1 MQAYEEE
8 YRISWFVL
16 IPVKMFWVLG
26 EDHNPSFEYTPWC
39 LLLRIQVITQLF
51 KKCIIHW
58 GHNKRPIITYTFSF
72 GGYFLE
78 KMCPHFCRSDVTQ
91 NVWKL
96 FSITFNPFAIA
107 TVWAVVGR
115 WVGGD
120 VSPSSF
126 SFQICRNCFGPFK
139 IFQTGFSELHV
150 CKNNFKMISFALCI
164 HNGHLTLVSDSSQL
178 TISQKFISVKG
189 INCWQKNWNLFR
201 SMITKTM
208 MIMILM
214 FQE

>member
-39 LLLRIQVITQLF
+39 FI

-58 GHNKRPIITYTFSF
+58 GLNKRPIIPYTFSF

-78 KMCPHFCRSDVTQ
+78 K
-91 NVWKL
+91 NVSPLLSQRCHSKFL
-96 FSITFNPFAIA
+96 LLFNPVAIA
-107 TVWAVVGR
+107 TVWAVVSR

-126 SFQICRNCFGPFK
+126 SLQICSNCFGPSLK
-139 IFQTGFSELHV
+139 NISNGFQRIACV
-150 CKNNFKMISFALCI
+150 
-164 HNGHLTLVSDSSQL
+164 
-178 TISQKFISVKG
+178 
-189 INCWQKNWNLFR
+189 
-201 SMITKTM
+201 
-208 MIMILM
+208 
-214 FQE
+214 